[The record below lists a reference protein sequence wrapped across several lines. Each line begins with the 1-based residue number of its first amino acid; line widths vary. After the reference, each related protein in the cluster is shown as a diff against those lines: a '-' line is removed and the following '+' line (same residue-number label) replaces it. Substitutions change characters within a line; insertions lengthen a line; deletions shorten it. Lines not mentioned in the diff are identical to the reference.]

1 MKTCPDFGV
10 GVLVKG
16 KDEYYYVDG
25 GMLGV
30 IIGRSTLSSPG
41 HPWWRILT
49 TLSDIIEEPEELLEV
64 LVP

>member
-1 MKTCPDFGV
+1 MEILPKFGV
-10 GVLVKG
+10 GILVKG

-30 IIGRSTLSSPG
+30 IISGSKLSSPG

-49 TLSDIIEEPEELLEV
+49 TSSDLIEEPEELLEV
-64 LVP
+64 VP

>member
-1 MKTCPDFGV
+1 M
-10 GVLVKG
+10 KG

-30 IIGRSTLSSPG
+30 IVSGSKLSSPG

-49 TLSDIIEEPEELLEV
+49 TSSDLIEEPEELLEV
-64 LVP
+64 VP